1 MLNRQNII
9 LLLLVVV
16 LAAAPLV
23 MHKEASFG
31 GSDDQAQEAIASV
44 NPDYKPWM
52 NVIWEPPS
60 SETES
65 FLFALQAAIGAG
77 FIGYFF
83 GYCRG
88 RKTAQ
93 TENSSKDKLAPNT
106 KLGLNG
112 QG

>member
-1 MLNRQNII
+1 MVNKQNII
-9 LLLLVVV
+9 LLLLVVL
-16 LAAAPLV
+16 LAAAPLIIQ
-23 MHKEASFG
+23 KDASFG

-52 NVIWEPPS
+52 SSIWEPPS
-60 SETES
+60 GETES

-93 TENSSKDKLAPNT
+93 SQNTSS
-106 KLGLNG
+106 
-112 QG
+112 

>member
-9 LLLLVVV
+9 LLFLVVV

-23 MHKEASFG
+23 FQKEASFG
-31 GSDDQAQEAIASV
+31 GSDDQAQETIASV

-52 NVIWEPPS
+52 SVIWEPPS

-88 RKTAQ
+88 RKTGQSDNASK
-93 TENSSKDKLAPNT
+93 NDLASST